1 MRWITTTALIGSM
14 AMALAIGAC
23 AESNNDA
30 SGEDTHARH
39 DHGAEAHDDA
49 DAGRTDLY
57 EGIEGEI
64 VALPGERA
72 DGDMRLKH
80 EHIPGFKNEA
90 GEVPVTPDGI
100 RGMKS
105 MVMPFPLADGVSVEG
120 YETGD
125 KVRFSFR
132 VNWDGGA
139 AAWEI
144 TQIEKLDPATEI
156 DYSNASGED
165 AEP

>member
-1 MRWITTTALIGSM
+1 MRGIITTGLIGF
-14 AMALAIGAC
+14 AAAALAIGAC
-23 AESNNDA
+23 AESSSDA
-30 SGEDTHARH
+30 SGEDPHAGH
-39 DHGAEAHDDA
+39 DHAADAHDDA
-49 DAGRTDLY
+49 GAGRTDLY

-64 VALPGERA
+64 VAMPGERA
-72 DGDMRLKH
+72 DGDMRIKH

-90 GEVPVTPDGI
+90 GEIPVTPDGI

-105 MVMPFPLADGVSVEG
+105 MVMPFPLGEGVSAEG

-144 TQIEKLDPATEI
+144 TAIEKLDPSTEI
-156 DYSNASGED
+156 DYTNAPGED